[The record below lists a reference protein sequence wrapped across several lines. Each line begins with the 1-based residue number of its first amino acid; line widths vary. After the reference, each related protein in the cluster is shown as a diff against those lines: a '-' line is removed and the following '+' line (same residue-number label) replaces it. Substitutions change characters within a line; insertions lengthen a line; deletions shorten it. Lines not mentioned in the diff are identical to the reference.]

1 MKTVTFYSY
10 KGGVGR
16 SLLLA
21 NVAKYLSRFGQKV
34 FVLDFDLEAPGLYY
48 KFGLA
53 ERIGEKSFSG
63 IVDYITEFR
72 ENEKMPDSLA
82 SSVFEVDRRENVGGI
97 VNLMPAGDIRA
108 ANYWRNLARIDWH
121 ELFFSEKAY
130 GVPFFLEMKER
141 IRQEYKPDYLL
152 IDSRTGITEVGGVAT
167 TILPDSV
174 ICLLLR
180 NRENLEGAREVMR
193 GIQRTRRLRGQEP
206 IQILP
211 VASRL
216 PVLEDSEA
224 ERRLL
229 HEIQN
234 YLNEEAHNPQDTL
247 TLPELSVLHTDR
259 NIERNE
265 CLLIEGNQSIEESA
279 LLRDYIR
286 LFAQMI
292 PGDVLEPRI
301 GPLVKAALQNA
312 WDDPIGAERDLEA
325 LTQYATH
332 PDPFEALIK
341 FYRLRNASSEKI
353 LRTANRFWEITKRS
367 EEPFLWQVAKEH
379 FTREAVNRAGIYN
392 RAIVTR
398 HPFNSFLSFIEDVW
412 QQHGAKDANIGMLL
426 AETYFEAEKPDG
438 AERIVQK
445 LLQADSITEDTAV
458 GAINILRRTNSIL
471 AFDVISRFKYELA
484 NRSEFIRAWATVVV
498 RHADTQ
504 TANATLLD
512 ENFDIQILRHQD
524 IALYI
529 ELLRSAKR
537 DTEAKEVLNEFLI
550 SPEITD
556 AMKKPISSNFVER
569 LKVLA
574 DRLGLEKTYMDWR
587 SQIVHSVPRRRAT
600 T

>member
-53 ERIGEKSFSG
+53 EQIGEKSFSG
-63 IVDYITEFR
+63 VVDYITNFR

-97 VNLMPAGDIRA
+97 VNLMPAGDIRT

-141 IRQEYKPDYLL
+141 IRQEYNPDYLL

-193 GIQRTRRLRGQEP
+193 GIQRTRRLRDQYP

-234 YLNEEAHNPQDTL
+234 YLNEEATDPQDTL

-259 NIERNE
+259 NIEREE

-286 LFAQMI
+286 LFAQLI
-292 PGDVLEPRI
+292 PGNVLEPRI

-332 PDPFEALIK
+332 SDPFEALIK
-341 FYRLRNASSEKI
+341 FYRLRNDSSEKI
-353 LRTANRFWEITKRS
+353 LRTANRFWEITGRGD
-367 EEPFLWQVAKEH
+367 EPFLWQAISHNFTKEAASKLRS
-379 FTREAVNRAGIYN
+379 TRRLGSS
-392 RAIVTR
+392 T
-398 HPFNSFLSFIEDVW
+398 HPFYPYLNFVEDVW
-412 QQHGAKDANIGMLL
+412 RNHGAKDANIGMLL
-426 AETYFEAEKPDG
+426 AEVGFRREKPERS
-438 AERIVQK
+438 ERIVQS
-445 LLQADSITEDTAV
+445 LLQTDGITEEETAV
-458 GAINILRRTNSIL
+458 RAIYVLLQSNSAL
-471 AFDVISRFKYELA
+471 SFDVVSRF
-484 NRSEFIRAWATVVV
+484 
-498 RHADTQ
+498 
-504 TANATLLD
+504 
-512 ENFDIQILRHQD
+512 
-524 IALYI
+524 
-529 ELLRSAKR
+529 
-537 DTEAKEVLNEFLI
+537 
-550 SPEITD
+550 
-556 AMKKPISSNFVER
+556 
-569 LKVLA
+569 
-574 DRLGLEKTYMDWR
+574 
-587 SQIVHSVPRRRAT
+587 
-600 T
+600 